1 MSERFDNYQEAHSL
15 EAGKFKIT
23 VHPYVGK
30 PENVFE
36 AGAAVQYGA
45 DFQVAFHRDGA
56 QKDDLAIVQLI
67 LPQTK
72 VFDHTRVGEWNL
84 DKSRVGDAYHPIARC
99 AYGTDD
105 VLIGEHSII
114 YSGQPMRA
122 PGTNDCSMIDT
133 PREISGAFNDKGF
146 LTADTNTKFAN
157 YVVNLSTG
165 KIYDSGVVWGYE
177 VYQSRDNPNEIELQV
192 KEPRECSLSKSKE
205 HQDAIG
211 RFLGVDRDAVAD
223 SIEEPQKGKSKSL

>member
-133 PREISGAFNDKGF
+133 PREISGAFND
-146 LTADTNTKFAN
+146 
-157 YVVNLSTG
+157 
-165 KIYDSGVVWGYE
+165 SGVVWGYE

-211 RFLGVDRDAVAD
+211 RFLGMDRDAVAE